1 MQLGLSGK
9 SALVCAASKG
19 LGKASALALA
29 SEGANVAI
37 CARDRATLGAALEEI
52 GRATSARATAIAAD
66 LSKPEDISRLVAG
79 TVKAVGGLDILV
91 TNTGGPKSAPF
102 DALTDA
108 DWTSA
113 VDSMLLSV
121 VRLVREAIPHM
132 RARGGG
138 RIIHVTSISVK
149 QPIDSLVLSNSLRA
163 AVTGLSKTLASELA
177 HDNILVNCVAP
188 GYTGTDRVVELSAA
202 IAAREGTTAE
212 AVQRRTESKIPLG
225 RMATAEEFGSV
236 VAFLASARASYI
248 TGVTLQVDGGFVRS
262 LL

>member
-37 CARDRATLGAALEEI
+37 CARDRVTLGAALEEI
-52 GRATSARATAIAAD
+52 GRATSGRATAIAAD

-79 TVKAVGGLDILV
+79 TVKAFGGLDILV

-138 RIIHVTSISVK
+138 RIINVTSISVK

-236 VAFLASARASYI
+236 VAFLASAPASYI